1 MGEGEGVQ
9 EFGHSHAERPLDDRT
24 PGSPWYGVDLVRI
37 ESALL
42 AAKELVERFTP
53 RATTAQRKSN
63 FDPVTEA
70 DLALDSLLKE
80 RLLDVGEGWLSEET
94 QDERRRLDLAKVW
107 VVDPLDGTKEFVA
120 GIPEWS
126 VSVGLVENGVAVAG
140 GILNPLTGFLAL
152 GASGVGCRLNG
163 IDAVPSDTASLEQA
177 TILASR
183 TEVDRGEWDHWAKS
197 GLQIQPMG
205 SVAYK
210 LARVACGLADAT
222 WTLVPKNEWDVA
234 AGVALVK
241 ASGGRVVSSDGSE
254 PRFNQASSL
263 LPGLI
268 ASGPNLFDTLK
279 RALLAA

>member
-1 MGEGEGVQ
+1 MSETI
-9 EFGHSHAERPLDDRT
+9 DR
-24 PGSPWYGVDLVRI
+24 SADLVRI

-42 AAKELVERFTP
+42 AAKDLLKRFIPGSVTS
-53 RATTAQRKSN
+53 QRKSN

-70 DLALDSLLKE
+70 DFALDRLLKE

-94 QDERRRLDLAKVW
+94 QDERRRLSLEKVW

-126 VSVGLVENGVAVAG
+126 VAVGLVQNGVAVAG
-140 GILNPLTGFLAL
+140 GVLNPAAGFLAL
-152 GASGVGCRLNG
+152 GAEGLGCRLNG
-163 IDAVPSDTASLEQA
+163 ASVTTSQASSLERA

-183 TEVDRGEWDHWAKS
+183 SEIARGEWDHWAGS
-197 GLQIQPMG
+197 SMHVRPMG

-234 AGVALVK
+234 AGVALVN
-241 ASGGRVVSSDGSE
+241 ASGGRVVSIDGSE
-254 PRFNQASSL
+254 PRFNQKSSL

-268 ASGPNLFDTLK
+268 ASGPKLFATLT
-279 RALLAA
+279 RTLLAA

>member
-1 MGEGEGVQ
+1 MIDNRHGR
-9 EFGHSHAERPLDDRT
+9 SA
-24 PGSPWYGVDLVRI
+24 DLVRI

-42 AAKELVERFTP
+42 AAKDLLKRFTP
-53 RATTAQRKSN
+53 GSIISQRKIN

-70 DLALDSLLKE
+70 DLALDRLLKE

-94 QDERRRLDLAKVW
+94 RDDRSRLRRKRVW

-120 GIPEWS
+120 GIPEWC
-126 VSVGLVENGVAVAG
+126 VAVGLVEDGIAVAG
-140 GILNPLTGFLAL
+140 GVFNPSAGFLAL
-152 GASGVGCRLNG
+152 GAEGAGCLLNG
-163 IDAVPSDTASLEQA
+163 IGVATSDSATLERA

-183 TEVDRGEWDHWAKS
+183 SEVDRGEWEPWIKS
-197 GLQIQPMG
+197 GLRVRPMG

-234 AGVALVK
+234 AGVALVN
-241 ASGGRVVSSDGSE
+241 ASGGRVVSIDGSE
-254 PRFNQASSL
+254 PRFNQTSSL

-268 ASGPNLFDTLK
+268 ASGPKLFATLT
-279 RALLAA
+279 RTLLATDWSQGSIHKGRLPT

>member
-1 MGEGEGVQ
+1 VI
-9 EFGHSHAERPLDDRT
+9 DDSLGR
-24 PGSPWYGVDLVRI
+24 SADLIRI

-42 AAKELVERFTP
+42 AAKDELKRFTP
-53 RATTAQRKSN
+53 GSITSQRKSN

-70 DLALDSLLKE
+70 DLALDHLLKE

-94 QDERRRLDLAKVW
+94 QDDRSRLALGRVW

-120 GIPEWS
+120 GIPEWC

-140 GILNPLTGFLAL
+140 GILNPSAEFLAL
-152 GASGVGCRLNG
+152 GALGAGCRLNG
-163 IDAVPSDTASLEQA
+163 VRVAPAETATLEWA

-183 TEVDRGEWDHWAKS
+183 SEIDRGEWDHWADS
-197 GLQIQPMG
+197 SIHIRPMG

-222 WTLVPKNEWDVA
+222 WTLVPKNEWDVV
-234 AGVALVK
+234 AGVALVN
-241 ASGGRVVSSDGSE
+241 ASGGRVVCIDGTE
-254 PRFNQASSL
+254 PRFNQVSTL

-268 ASGPNLFDTLK
+268 ASGPNLFDILSRT
-279 RALLAA
+279 LLAA